1 MTTFK
6 ELSIVAKQSKFSAVA
21 AGSSHSGV
29 NGGWMAR
36 PHQHGADK
44 SFLLHKATRFQV
56 HSDRTQPPFN
66 RMLQVALLLLPTI
79 VEDGSNTVHEARI
92 AALEAKIAR
101 LTDEKTPLPNVPSA
115 GYTRAGP
122 GMGRVGKHAQ
132 TPDQQRRLTEE
143 ILSFADEYGS
153 INTTMDHTWIL
164 LAGLLCWF
172 LQVH

>member
-1 MTTFK
+1 
-6 ELSIVAKQSKFSAVA
+6 
-21 AGSSHSGV
+21 
-29 NGGWMAR
+29 
-36 PHQHGADK
+36 
-44 SFLLHKATRFQV
+44 
-56 HSDRTQPPFN
+56 
-66 RMLQVALLLLPTI
+66 MLQVALLLLPTI

-101 LTDEKTPLPNVPSA
+101 LTDEQKPLPNVPSA

-143 ILSFADEYGS
+143 ILSFEYQ
-153 INTTMDHTWIL
+153 TRRTMDHTWIL

>member
-1 MTTFK
+1 MKPKTIIK
-6 ELSIVAKQSKFSAVA
+6 ELLSQ
-21 AGSSHSGV
+21 G
-29 NGGWMAR
+29 
-36 PHQHGADK
+36 
-44 SFLLHKATRFQV
+44 L
-56 HSDRTQPPFN
+56 
-66 RMLQVALLLLPTI
+66 ALLLLPTI

-132 TPDQQRRLTEE
+132 TPDQQRRLTEDV
-143 ILSFADEYGS
+143 LSFADEYGS